1 MTRYTVKIK
10 EQAQKDLKTLLKSEP
25 KSYKKA
31 LSLIAELYEHPRTG
45 TGKPEAMTEPGRK
58 GQWSRRIS
66 QKHRL
71 IYEIFD
77 KEVEVIVISAY
88 GHYDDK

>member
-1 MTRYTVKIK
+1 MIRYKVNIK
-10 EQAQKDLKTLLKSEP
+10 EQAQKDLKYLLKNEP
-25 KSYKKA
+25 KAYKKA

-58 GQWSRRIS
+58 GQWSRRIT

-71 IYEIFD
+71 IYEIID
-77 KEVEVIVISAY
+77 NEVVVIVLSAY

>member
-1 MTRYTVKIK
+1 MTRYKVAIK
-10 EQAQKDLKTLLKSEP
+10 EQAQKDLQKLLKSEP
-25 KSYKKA
+25 KSYSKA
-31 LSLIAELYEHPRTG
+31 LALIAELYEHPRTG

-58 GQWSRRIS
+58 GQWSRRIT

-71 IYEIFD
+71 IYEIID
-77 KEVEVIVISAY
+77 KEVVVLVLTAY

>member
-1 MTRYTVKIK
+1 MIRYKVNIK
-10 EQAQKDLKTLLKSEP
+10 EQAQKDLKYLLKNEP
-25 KSYKKA
+25 KAYKKA

-58 GQWSRRIS
+58 GQWSRRIT

-71 IYEIFD
+71 IYEIID
-77 KEVEVIVISAY
+77 NEVVVIVLSAY
-88 GHYDDK
+88 GHYDNK